1 MVFSYVM
8 WIYTITINALLVI
21 LVPVVANH
29 DKLFVPLGESI
40 TLSCSHEDADIIV
53 WTFNNKVLYADSI
66 NPIDI
71 GFANVNFYSNNS
83 YNSYLYIEEI
93 RGKNAGEY
101 ICLINDAIR
110 REIYVNVIDADDN
123 TRWVLFGES
132 ITLSCSNENDNVQP
146 AVWKF
151 NDRTLYASSTYINPA
166 ELGFENVKG
175 YNNSNGGS
183 FLHIEDIRCNNAGMY
198 TCIIK
203 SAMRIVFHINV
214 AAIPQLTIQANH
226 EVIDEVH
233 FVENGEQIELE
244 CMALN
249 STINISLFWTIETN
263 SSLYIKQ
270 QETRA
275 VQSQETLMDHH
286 TELHFIA
293 NEDAN
298 ITCSLKH
305 DLLQNYTNNLTISVI
320 ITSNM
325 NNFDVV
331 SPTRNLFSDMNYI
344 LVLSGVAV
352 IALVCIITIIL
363 CVVRCKKKKKKS
375 ESSTSPGYKRNSQ
388 ELDDYD
394 GGRRETFM
402 IEKISG
408 RCEGGRISRDEVEV
422 ITCLSS
428 GKVFEYW
435 KAVCD
440 GHSEN
445 EYIIARKITENA
457 QMKDDYNFISIAK
470 SLQELDEHPNIVNFL
485 GCAIEKVPH
494 FTYHE
499 YVENVTLRDIL
510 LQNGNPPNDSLYS
523 STDKRDSVKLP
534 HLIGFGR
541 DIADGLAFLHTNK
554 LCHPA
559 LMTRKILV
567 DKRSCCKLFDIW
579 PTDISSARL
588 AKLKSDEN
596 PPTAWFPP
604 ESIFMDQ
611 YDSLSDVWSFGVL
624 LWEMFSN
631 GEVPYQYQGVKEV
644 EDHIRQLDI
653 LPQRTDCPNKIFR
666 IMTSTWN
673 KVRESRP
680 TMSKIKGQLKDIE
693 KNALQTE
700 QKNTIAS
707 NNYFTLESF
716 GADYALPIKPN
727 AIQEE

>member
-1 MVFSYVM
+1 MC
-8 WIYTITINALLVI
+8 IYTITINALLVF
-21 LVPVVANH
+21 LLPVVANH
-29 DKLFVPLGESI
+29 DNKCVPLGESI
-40 TLSCSHEDADIIV
+40 TLSCPHEDQDVEKIM
-53 WTFNNKVLYADSI
+53 WTFNNKVLYADSFD
-66 NPIDI
+66 PKDL
-71 GFANVNFYSNNS
+71 GFANVNGYSNNS
-83 YNSYLYIEEI
+83 YNSYLYIKEI
-93 RGKNAGEY
+93 REQNAGEY
-101 ICLINDAIR
+101 KCLVNGTILQ
-110 REIYVNVIDADDN
+110 EIYVNVTDANNN

-132 ITLSCSNENDNVQP
+132 ITLSCSNEDNDGQL

-151 NDRTLYASSTYINPA
+151 NDKILYAIAISPT

-175 YNNSNGGS
+175 YNNNNGGS
-183 FLHIEDIRCNNAGMY
+183 FLNITDIRFNNAGMY
-198 TCIIK
+198 TCIVK
-203 SAMRIVFHINV
+203 GATQTEVHINV
-214 AAIPQLTIQANH
+214 ATIPQLTIQANH
-226 EVIDEVH
+226 EVIDEVYL
-233 FVENGEQIELE
+233 VESEEQVELE

-249 STINISLFWTIETN
+249 STLNISLFWTIETN
-263 SSLYIKQ
+263 TSVFIKQ
-270 QETRA
+270 QKTRA
-275 VQSQETLMDHH
+275 VQTQETLVDYH

-293 NEDAN
+293 EEDTN
-298 ITCSLKH
+298 ITCSIKH
-305 DLLQNYTNNLTISVI
+305 DLLHNYTCNETISVV
-320 ITSNM
+320 ITPNRT
-325 NNFDVV
+325 NLNVV
-331 SPTRNLFSDMNYI
+331 TPTGYIFSDMKYV
-344 LVLSGVAV
+344 LVFSGGAVVALICV
-352 IALVCIITIIL
+352 STIVL
-363 CVVRCKKKKKKS
+363 CVARCKKKKKKKS

>member
-1 MVFSYVM
+1 
-8 WIYTITINALLVI
+8 
-21 LVPVVANH
+21 AN
-29 DKLFVPLGESI
+29 
-40 TLSCSHEDADIIV
+40 
-53 WTFNNKVLYADSI
+53 
-66 NPIDI
+66 
-71 GFANVNFYSNNS
+71 
-83 YNSYLYIEEI
+83 
-93 RGKNAGEY
+93 
-101 ICLINDAIR
+101 
-110 REIYVNVIDADDN
+110 DN

-132 ITLSCSNENDNVQP
+132 ITLSCSHEDDNVQP

-151 NDRTLYASSTYINPA
+151 NDRTVYASSTYINPT
-166 ELGFENVKG
+166 ELGFGNVKG
-175 YNNSNGGS
+175 YSNNKGGCY
-183 FLHIEDIRCNNAGMY
+183 LHIEDIRFDNAGMY

-203 SAMRIVFHINV
+203 GAIWIVFHINV

-233 FVENGEQIELE
+233 FVENGEQVELE

-249 STINISLFWTIETN
+249 STLNISLVWTIETN
-263 SSLYIKQ
+263 TLVYIKQ

-275 VQSQETLMDHH
+275 VQSQETLMDYH
-286 TELHFIA
+286 TELHYIA
-293 NEDAN
+293 EEDAN

-305 DLLQNYTNNLTISVI
+305 DLLANYAYNVTISFVI
-320 ITSNM
+320 TPNRT
-325 NNFDVV
+325 NLNVV
-331 SPTRNLFSDMNYI
+331 TPTGYIFSDMKYV
-344 LVLSGVAV
+344 LVFSGVAV
-352 IALVCIITIIL
+352 VALICVSTIVL
-363 CVVRCKKKKKKS
+363 CVVRCKTEKKS

-394 GGRRETFM
+394 GGRRETF
-402 IEKISG
+402 
-408 RCEGGRISRDEVEV
+408 
-422 ITCLSS
+422 LL
-428 GKVFEYW
+428 
-435 KAVCD
+435 
-440 GHSEN
+440 
-445 EYIIARKITENA
+445 ENA
-457 QMKDDYNFISIAK
+457 QMKDDYNFLSIAK
-470 SLQELDEHPNIVNFL
+470 SLQELDEHPNIVSFL

-510 LQNGNPPNDSLYS
+510 LQNGNPPIDSLYS
-523 STDKRDSVKLP
+523 STDKRESVKLP

-541 DIADGLAFLHTNK
+541 DIADGLAFLHKNK

-567 DKRSCCKLFDIW
+567 DKLSCCKLFDIW

-624 LWEMFSN
+624 LWEIFSN

-653 LPQRTDCPNKIFR
+653 LPQPTDCPNKIYR

-727 AIQEE
+727 ARQED